1 MPEKHETLILESE
14 GFDTKPFTPLSP
26 DFLTNPYPFYHHLR
40 SKDPIQW
47 VSSIKEKGWFVTGYK
62 EASTVLKDSRFKTR
76 IPLPQNSKAYEQ
88 LTSVQKN
95 MMLFKNPPD
104 HNRLRSLVSKA
115 FTPRVIGD
123 LRPYIEET
131 VNQLLDNVQ
140 DTGRMDIISDLA
152 FPLPGTIIA
161 GILGV
166 PIDDRQQFKEW
177 STILIR
183 TIDLTRTEKVLHS
196 GSDVALKLTDYFRN
210 LIKQRMQH
218 PQNDLISTLIKEE
231 EQGSKLNEDEL
242 LATCILLLI
251 AGHETTV
258 NLIGNGVLSL
268 LKHPEQLKKL
278 KEDPSLIHSAVEEL
292 LRYESP
298 TQMTARFAAEDIE
311 IGGKFIRKGHQVYI
325 LLGAANRDPEHFSN
339 PDQLDITRTPNQHL
353 AFGAGAHFCLGAS
366 LARLEAQIAINALLQ
381 RIPNLQLEADIL
393 EWRRLVGFRALKSL
407 PVSYI

>member
-1 MPEKHETLILESE
+1 MLEKHETLILESE
-14 GFDTKPFTPLSP
+14 EFDTKPFTPLSP
-26 DFLTNPYPFYHHLR
+26 DFLTNPYPFYHRLR

-62 EASTVLKDSRFKTR
+62 EASDILKDSRFKTR

-104 HNRLRSLVSKA
+104 HTRLRSLVSKP
-115 FTPRVIGD
+115 FSPRVIEN
-123 LRPYIEET
+123 LRPSIEET
-131 VNQLLDNVQ
+131 VHQLLDNLHG
-140 DTGRMDIISDLA
+140 TSSMDIISDFA

-166 PIDDRQQFKEW
+166 PMEDRQQFKEW

-183 TIDLTRTEKVLHS
+183 TVDLTRTEKVLRS
-196 GSDVALKLTDYFRN
+196 GSDVALKLVEYFRS
-210 LIKQRMQH
+210 LIKQRLQH
-218 PQNDLISTLIKEE
+218 PQNDLISMLIKEE
-231 EQGSKLNEDEL
+231 EKGSKLNEEEL

-268 LKHPEQLKKL
+268 LQHPEQLEKL
-278 KEDPSLIHSAVEEL
+278 KESPSLIHSAVEEC

-298 TQMTARFAAEDIE
+298 TQMTARFAGEDIE
-311 IGGKFIRKGHQVYI
+311 IGGKLIRKGQQVYI

-339 PDQLDITRTPNQHL
+339 PDQFDITRTPNHHL

-366 LARLEAQIAINALLQ
+366 LARLEAQIAINALLH
-381 RIPNLQLEADIL
+381 RIPNLQLETDRL
-393 EWRRLVGFRALKSL
+393 EWRRLAGFRALKSL
-407 PVSYI
+407 PVSH

>member
-1 MPEKHETLILESE
+1 MLEKHETLILESNE
-14 GFDTKPFTPLSP
+14 LDTKPFTPLSP
-26 DFLTNPYPFYHHLR
+26 DFLKNPYPFYHQLR
-40 SKDPIQW
+40 SQDPIQW

-62 EASTVLKDSRFKTR
+62 EASAILKDSRFKTR

-104 HNRLRSLVSKA
+104 HTRLRSLVSKA

-131 VNQLLDNVQ
+131 VNQLLDHAEG
-140 DTGRMDIISDLA
+140 TGRMDIISDLA

-166 PIDDRQQFKEW
+166 PLDDRQQFKEW

-196 GSDVALKLTDYFRN
+196 GSHVALKLMDYFRN

-242 LATCILLLI
+242 LSTCILLLI

-268 LKHPEQLKKL
+268 LQHPEQLKKL
-278 KEDPSLIHSAVEEL
+278 KENPSLIHSAVEEL

-311 IGGKFIRKGHQVYI
+311 MGGKFIRKGHQVYI
-325 LLGAANRDPEHFSN
+325 LLGAANRDPAHFSN

-366 LARLEAQIAINALLQ
+366 LARLEAQIAIQALFQ
-381 RIPNLQLEADIL
+381 RIPNIQLEADRL
-393 EWRRLVGFRALKSL
+393 EWRKLVGFRALKAL
-407 PVSYI
+407 PVSY